1 MFETQIT
8 KQQASTSSILL
19 FTAIRDKPHR
29 PIETQL
35 FFDKYRT
42 VPKLTTTP
50 ESRQW
55 NLKNK
60 YWLAAST
67 PKLAYFQ
74 LGLISFFNDQ
84 LRENLKLTVTHIF
97 SFIQVP

>member
-19 FTAIRDKPHR
+19 FTAIRDKHLR

-42 VPKLTTTP
+42 VPKLTITP

-60 YWLAAST
+60 YWLAASAI
-67 PKLAYFQ
+67 KLAYF
-74 LGLISFFNDQ
+74 LARFDF
-84 LRENLKLTVTHIF
+84 IF
-97 SFIQVP
+97 Q